1 MNKKL
6 KLGVILF
13 SIGIVLYL
21 GYLIFVGIALS
32 NSLWTDNFI
41 SVFISIYLGLFLIV
55 PLVILFTIGFVQI
68 KKSAKIS
75 ILNLSLLT
83 IAVVVIP
90 LASLATFRLI
100 DRHNYNVTY
109 TFTPAK
115 WEEADIKERARLID
129 SFRQQYDLVGKNIN
143 AVSDLL
149 GEPDSQE
156 EMQYIYNIGDY
167 KKWFSIDPY
176 YYVIAY
182 GLDNIITAED
192 IYQS

>member
-109 TFTPAK
+109 TFTPTK
-115 WEEADIKERARLID
+115 WEEADMTDRARLID

-156 EMQYIYNIGDY
+156 ELQYIYNIGDY
-167 KKWFSIDPY
+167 KKWLSIDSY

-182 GLDNIITAED
+182 GLDNIITGED
-192 IYQS
+192 IFQS

>member
-109 TFTPAK
+109 TFTPTK
-115 WEEADIKERARLID
+115 WEEADMTDRARLID

-156 EMQYIYNIGDY
+156 ELQYIYNIGDY
-167 KKWFSIDPY
+167 KKWLSIDSY